1 MKVSAVISADDSLC
15 SNYATDFFYDN
26 GAGDNACCI
35 YAGFEVVLAVTVKLV
50 DLSVTIIQVTVSV
63 AIVRLED
70 SAAHMQV
77 TVSAANMWGTIF
89 IVIVQMVVSVAI
101 VQVVFS
107 AVHYVH
113 DCLCCIYVV
122 DSFFY
127 SYEGDSFK

>member
-1 MKVSAVISADDSLC
+1 MKVSVVISAGDSLC
-15 SNYATDFFYDN
+15 SNYATDFFYGND
-26 GAGDNACCI
+26 AGDNVCCI

-50 DLSVTIIQVTVSV
+50 DLSVTIIQVTVSA

-89 IVIVQMVVSVAI
+89 IVIVQMVVSVH
-101 VQVVFS
+101 S
-107 AVHYVH
+107 AVHYAH